1 MREDHLMPTPL
12 TLDTARRDDGKVVL
26 TATGE
31 IDLSNIDAFNQ
42 ALRAATIEAGT
53 DGGTLTVDLSAVEYL
68 DSAAISALFARA
80 DHIRLIAHP
89 LVLPILTVS
98 GITEVVAVEPAP
110 PPAEG

>member
-1 MREDHLMPTPL
+1 MPTSL
-12 TLDTARRDDGKVVL
+12 TLDTARRDGQVVL

-31 IDLSNIDAFNQ
+31 IDLSNVDAFSQ
-42 ALRAATIEAGT
+42 ALSAATTEAGG

-68 DSAAISALFARA
+68 DSAAINALFARA

-89 LVLPILTVS
+89 LVVPILFVS
-98 GITEVVAVEPAP
+98 GITELVAVESAP